1 MIVDKSR
8 QGFVDMEN
16 IKNGYSIS
24 RRMASKLLGVSTRTV
39 DRYVK
44 DSKLSTV
51 TIAGRI
57 WLNKGEIND
66 IRFKNSHGISG
77 GVATM
82 STSSMSID
90 KGVDSVDS
98 VDIVDRQSPAKQE
111 KKSITVQQRLDMQK
125 ENIDLLTQKIEVI
138 QEELSNLGL
147 AKEHNQDLL
156 KLQIENENFQ
166 KQLEKIGKKYK
177 KTFILKYIFLIGFL
191 IILAL
196 QPLWLLIH
204 LNKFF

>member
-1 MIVDKSR
+1 
-8 QGFVDMEN
+8 MEN
-16 IKNGYSIS
+16 IKKGYSIS

-66 IRFKNSHGISG
+66 IRFKSSHGISG
-77 GVATM
+77 GVASM
-82 STSSMSID
+82 STSDMSID
-90 KGVDSVDS
+90 KRVDSVDS
-98 VDIVDRQSPAKQE
+98 VHIVDRQGLAKQE
-111 KKSITVQQRLDMQK
+111 KKSITVQQRLDMQE
-125 ENIDLLTQKIEVI
+125 ENIELLTQKIEGVK
-138 QEELSNLGL
+138 EELSNLGL

-166 KQLEKIGKKYK
+166 KQLEKIDKKYK